1 MPRLLQIFALL
12 FLTVALRPAM
22 GFSLSGPLSG
32 DPGGEAWQVDRV
44 GYNIN
49 GSVGSSKN
57 LGEEYRWN
65 QSIITYAFDPS
76 FVNYFGSNGI
86 AAVESA
92 IAVFNSLPDVS
103 TLSQT
108 LDEYPL
114 RATNGAITTFRD
126 SRRIN
131 YTARALDIRD
141 LKTYAMGTIA
151 EQLGLASP
159 ERWTWAL
166 RAREIPQGGPT
177 NYMVIMRNFDPVTY
191 MPTRYVN
198 GSRYTYFVTDGN
210 TISDAVELPAD
221 PESTVYSFTSVA
233 SIMDGGQIPIPAP
246 GEFYTYLTRDDIG
259 GLRYMYDANN
269 LNWEGFAPGTQITA
283 PDFTSI
289 TLITNLDL
297 FSFSSATLT
306 NAPAALLTLFP
317 DLIIQ
322 PGFPIPFVTNEVQ
335 LVGVVLTNSRA
346 PWSDPFST
354 NQVFVPIFSTNPAVR
369 FIYQFENVIT
379 NYFTPTTTIRRV
391 EQGLIREPWSTPQN
405 PIYRSN
411 VTTEIVPIPS
421 GAFIIIPTN
430 IGQFNFTGISNPV
443 VTIVTN
449 VLFSTNI
456 VENGIPRL
464 VQISE
469 QVLVTN
475 FVYGVYPFSVQPAPD
490 SVLRGGVGKINLQR
504 LTNAIFTGTNFF
516 HTNTYTATYYTNGTL
531 ITNVFSRVNTLPDI
545 LFAAADLGIVTPA
558 AAPVII
564 RRGIQRVSNADRNSG
579 VANQGGPGNNFGA
592 NQVVFSK
599 VGPSFH
605 NDAPFN
611 VTEEDSFPFFS
622 WGSFDGST
630 NPPVVYPKDVTLE
643 DVEVLIN
650 GGLAP

>member
-1 MPRLLQIFALL
+1 MSRLLQVFALL
-12 FLTVALRPAM
+12 LLTTGFRAAM
-22 GFSLSGPLSG
+22 GFSLLGPLSA
-32 DPGGEAWQVDRV
+32 DPGGEGWQVDRI

-49 GSVGSSKN
+49 GSIGSSKN

-65 QSIITYAFDPS
+65 QSIITYAYDPS

-92 IAVFNSLPDVS
+92 IAVFNSIPDVS

-131 YTARALDIRD
+131 YSARALDLRD

-151 EQLGLASP
+151 EQLGMGSP

-166 RAREIPQGGPT
+166 RGREIPQGGPT
-177 NYMVIMRNFDPVTY
+177 NYLVIMRNFDPVTY

-198 GSRYTYFVTDGN
+198 GSRYTYFITDGD
-210 TISDAVELPAD
+210 TISDAVEIPAD

-233 SIMDGGQIPIPAP
+233 NIIDGPAAIGA

-259 GLRYMYDANN
+259 GLRYMYDPVN

-317 DLIIQ
+317 DLIIS
-322 PGFPIPFVTNEVQ
+322 PGFPLPFVTNQVQ

-346 PWSDPFST
+346 PWDDPFST

-391 EQGLIREPWSTPQN
+391 ETGLVREPWSTPSN

-411 VTTEIVPIPS
+411 VTTEVVPIPS

-449 VLFSTNI
+449 VLFSTNV

-475 FVYGVYPFSVQPAPD
+475 FVYGVYPFAVQPAPQ

-504 LTNAIFTGTNFF
+504 LTNAVFTGTNFF

-531 ITNVFSRVNTLPDI
+531 ITNVFSIINNQPDI
-545 LFAAADLGIVTPA
+545 LFAAADLGIVVPA
-558 AAPVII
+558 AAPVVI
-564 RRGIQRVSNADRNSG
+564 RRDSGWTSNADLNSS
-579 VANQGGPGNNFGA
+579 VPNQGGPGNIFGP
-592 NQVVFSK
+592 NTVIFSK
-599 VGPSFH
+599 IGPTFH
-605 NDAPFN
+605 NDAIFN
-611 VTEEDSFPFFS
+611 ITEETSFPFLF

-630 NPPVVYPKDVTLE
+630 NPPVVYPKDITLE
-643 DVEVLIN
+643 DVSALIN
-650 GGLAP
+650 GGLTP